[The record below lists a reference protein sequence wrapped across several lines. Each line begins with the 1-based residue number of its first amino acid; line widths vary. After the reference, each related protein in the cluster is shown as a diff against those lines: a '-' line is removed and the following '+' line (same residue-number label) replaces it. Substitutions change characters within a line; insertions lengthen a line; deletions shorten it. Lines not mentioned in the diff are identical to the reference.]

1 MKMTVNVLTVS
12 RYSFEDESSKRKI
25 EGSKIMYEGSRVS
38 TDTKKGI
45 EVLQLNSDNQKSFDD
60 FTQVPAKYDIEFD
73 LAPGKNGQVK
83 MVYKSS
89 KFLDKRV
96 S

>member
-12 RYSFEDESSKRKI
+12 RYSFEDDNKRKI
-25 EGSKIMYEGSRVS
+25 EGTKIMYEGSNVS
-38 TDTKKGI
+38 TDTKKGV
-45 EVLQLNSDNQKSFDD
+45 EVLQLNSDSSRSFED
-60 FTQVPAKYDIEFD
+60 FTQVPGKYDIEFE
-73 LAPGKNGQVK
+73 LKPGMNGQVK

-89 KFLDKRV
+89 KINELKV